1 MKRQIIETD
10 IPRIQ
15 KLMERV
21 LGTGC
26 YAALERLGGL
36 TNRTYHVTL
45 ENGKQY
51 IVRIPGEGTEE
62 MIARGDEKIS
72 TELACR
78 LGLDA
83 RMLYFGAAGEKV
95 TEYIPNAQ
103 TMTPETLQD
112 KARMGQMAEIFRTL
126 HTCGRDTGVPFEVFR
141 MAENYEKIIEENR
154 VPMFSDYREIKE
166 KVMDIKAMVD
176 SEQDIKKVPCHN
188 DALCA
193 NWVLGDERMYLIDWE
208 YAGMNDSMWDLA
220 EVSLEA
226 EYDKTHDMTFLAL
239 YLGKT
244 PGAKE
249 LRHFAASKIYVDFL
263 WTLWAKTR
271 VPYDGQP
278 MEDWA
283 AQRYA
288 RMKENILAFHH
299 I

>member
-154 VPMFSDYREIKE
+154 VPMFPDYREIKE
-166 KVMDIKAMVD
+166 KVMGIKAMVD

-193 NWVLGDERMYLIDWE
+193 NWVLGDDRMYLID
-208 YAGMNDSMWDLA
+208 GN
-220 EVSLEA
+220 
-226 EYDKTHDMTFLAL
+226 
-239 YLGKT
+239 T
-244 PGAKE
+244 PE
-249 LRHFAASKIYVDFL
+249 
-263 WTLWAKTR
+263 
-271 VPYDGQP
+271 
-278 MEDWA
+278 
-283 AQRYA
+283 
-288 RMKENILAFHH
+288 
-299 I
+299 